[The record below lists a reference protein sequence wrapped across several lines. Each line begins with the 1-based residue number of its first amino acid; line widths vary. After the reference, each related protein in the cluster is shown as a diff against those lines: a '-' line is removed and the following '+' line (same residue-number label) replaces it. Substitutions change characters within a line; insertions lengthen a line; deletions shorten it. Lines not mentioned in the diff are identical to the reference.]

1 MNPTIK
7 KGLEEVWEEADKK
20 FEKQPD
26 LCTPRELLVKDGN
39 NPWGKPI
46 EEIVDIV
53 FDDIEGMP
61 WARDP
66 KPIKKDEVSFYLEEL
81 KEAVIKKIDW
91 RKCRRYW

>member
-1 MNPTIK
+1 MRTNPKNPYGTPTEAVVK
-7 KGLEEVWEEADKK
+7 K
-20 FEKQPD
+20 
-26 LCTPRELLVKDGN
+26 
-39 NPWGKPI
+39 
-46 EEIVDIV
+46 V

-81 KEAVIKKIDW
+81 TKAVIKKIDW